1 MGLELKEIREC
12 SMLILQ
18 FCFLCQCLII
28 NVSYGGRCG
37 IRWKLEKHR
46 DSDVLGVKDNICDN
60 QQTEGYHV
68 VWDGCVQ
75 NDHFIDMVYR
85 EMLNAHSL

>member
-12 SMLILQ
+12 SMLILL

-28 NVSYGGRCG
+28 NVSYGEDVEYVGSWRNTEIQMFLVRKIAFVIISKLKGIMWCG
-37 IRWKLEKHR
+37 
-46 DSDVLGVKDNICDN
+46 
-60 QQTEGYHV
+60 
-68 VWDGCVQ
+68 DGCMQ

-85 EMLNAHSL
+85 EMLNAHSM

>member
-1 MGLELKEIREC
+1 MFHADLAVL
-12 SMLILQ
+12 
-18 FCFLCQCLII
+18 FL
-28 NVSYGGRCG
+28 VPMSYNKCVLRGRCG

-46 DSDVLGVKDNICDN
+46 DSDVLGVKDSICDN

-68 VWDGCVQ
+68 VWDGCMQ

-85 EMLNAHSL
+85 EMLNAHSM

>member
-1 MGLELKEIREC
+1 MFHADLAVL
-12 SMLILQ
+12 
-18 FCFLCQCLII
+18 FLVPMSYK

-37 IRWKLEKHR
+37 ICWKLEKLR
-46 DSDVLGVKDNICDN
+46 DSDVLGVKYSICDN

-68 VWDGCVQ
+68 VWDGCMQ

-85 EMLNAHSL
+85 EMLNAHSM